1 MIFFC
6 GFWPAS
12 GTYNKVTKIKRS
24 MTIPPNRNRL
34 HKLAR
39 NYLKGKLTVS
49 EQQEFDEWFLSEDAE
64 DTILEIGLT
73 PQEHKRLMLARI
85 HSKAGIVQQEAKKK
99 WLWPRI
105 AAAASVII
113 ILSYGAFLLF
123 PGKPVKKQVAHT
135 IQDVAPGGNKAILT
149 LANGEKVQLNG
160 TKNGFVAIQGG
171 VTIAKKEDGQL
182 SYTDGQTGAA
192 NGELFNTVETP
203 RGGKYQLTL
212 ADGTLA
218 ILDAASSI
226 HYPVTFNGNQ
236 RSVQVTGQ
244 VYFEVV
250 HDARKP
256 FKVSVKDQVVEDLG
270 TKFNINA
277 YDDEPVIRTTLV
289 EGSIGLK
296 TSSRYIILKPGQQ
309 AVNSTGNPAINV
321 VAADIEDALAWKNDK
336 FLFNNEPLE
345 SIMRKVSRWYDVD
358 IQYQKGFNLKES
370 YLGGLTR
377 YSNVSQVL
385 KMLEI
390 TGEVRFEIDGKTIRV
405 LPKGK

>member
-1 MIFFC
+1 
-6 GFWPAS
+6 
-12 GTYNKVTKIKRS
+12 
-24 MTIPPNRNRL
+24 MTVPPNRNRL
-34 HKLAR
+34 QKLAR
-39 NYLKGKLTVS
+39 NYLKGKLTAS

-64 DTILEIGLT
+64 ETILEIGLT
-73 PQEHKRLMLARI
+73 PLEHKRLMLARI
-85 HSKAGIVQQEAKKK
+85 HLDAGIVRQEAKKR

-105 AAAASVII
+105 AAASVII
-113 ILSYGAFLLF
+113 ILSYGTFLLF
-123 PGKPVKKQVAHT
+123 PGKPVKKRMAHT
-135 IQDVAPGGNKAILT
+135 IQDIAPGGNKAILT

-160 TKNGFVAIQGG
+160 TKNGLVAKQGG
-171 VTIAKKEDGQL
+171 VTIAKREDGQL
-182 SYTDGQTGAA
+182 SYSDDQAVAA
-192 NGELFNTVETP
+192 SGELFNTVETP

-212 ADGTLA
+212 ADGTIA

-226 HYPVTFNGNQ
+226 HYPVAFKGDQ
-236 RSVQVTGQ
+236 RSVQITGQ

-250 HDARKP
+250 HDARRP
-256 FKVSVKDQVVEDLG
+256 FKVSVKDQVIEDLG

-277 YDDEPVIRTTLV
+277 YDDEPVTKTTLV

-296 TSSRYIILKPGQQ
+296 TSSQYIILKPGQQ
-309 AVNSTGNPAINV
+309 AINSTGNPITNV
-321 VAADIEDALAWKNDK
+321 VAVDIEDAMAWKNDN

-345 SIMRKVSRWYDVD
+345 SIMRKISRWYDVD

-385 KMLEI
+385 KLLEI

-405 LPKGK
+405 IPKKAK